1 MNINATLF
9 VQLVVFF
16 IGAWVT
22 MKYIWPPLIKSLE
35 ERQKK
40 IADGLAAADRGQ
52 KSLDDA
58 KRKIAEE
65 QATERAHVQQL
76 IGEAEKRG
84 QALVDAAKEQA
95 KIEADRI
102 VEAAKA
108 AKVKTFVWFNYRR
121 CPAVALAH
129 QMVKAGKVRSLGVFA
144 EKRLAGWPDLPTLKE
159 QGVDAVY
166 VQNRGIVAPGG
177 FPADAR
183 KVLQDAMKK
192 YYDGATFKKYTK
204 DNFLTEAWMD
214 GETFGK
220 WLESENTRYAG
231 ILKEMG
237 LIKEPKTQN

>member
-65 QATERAHVQQL
+65 QAVERAHVQQL

-108 AKVKTFVWFNYRR
+108 EATQEMQRAKDALRDQVAVL
-121 CPAVALAH
+121 AVAGAAQILQREVNPQVHSELLA
-129 QMVKAGKVRSLGVFA
+129 QLKAKL
-144 EKRLAGWPDLPTLKE
+144 
-159 QGVDAVY
+159 
-166 VQNRGIVAPGG
+166 
-177 FPADAR
+177 
-183 KVLQDAMKK
+183 
-192 YYDGATFKKYTK
+192 
-204 DNFLTEAWMD
+204 
-214 GETFGK
+214 
-220 WLESENTRYAG
+220 
-231 ILKEMG
+231 
-237 LIKEPKTQN
+237 